1 MQASPAKLP
10 DDTWGVR
17 VYDPGC
23 AGDWT
28 GQAVTVQ
35 SKGGK
40 SWTSQLTELVSHDEK
55 KGVALYRK
63 AEKNAKPVQQ
73 PLPPIAGGAPE
84 ADEAWPAPSMVIEP
98 PTAAPVSGTTFTVEV
113 TYLDPTRGISGTFGP
128 FNFRATAEQALVAVA
143 GRTDV
148 SSATLKEV

>member
-1 MQASPAKLP
+1 MQATPAKLP

-17 VYDPGC
+17 VYDPAQ
-23 AGDWT
+23 AGAWT

-40 SWTSQLTELVSHDEK
+40 SWTSVLTELVSHNEQ

-63 AEKNAKPVQQ
+63 AEKNAQQPAQQ

-84 ADEAWPAPSMVIEP
+84 PDEAPAPVMLALP
-98 PTAAPVSGTTFTVEV
+98 PTPAPGTTFTVKAV
-113 TYLDPTRGISGTFGP
+113 YLDPTRGIGGSFGP
-128 FNFRATAEQALVAVA
+128 FNTRTMAEQALVAVA
-143 GRTDV
+143 GRSDV
-148 SSATLKEV
+148 SSATIEEV